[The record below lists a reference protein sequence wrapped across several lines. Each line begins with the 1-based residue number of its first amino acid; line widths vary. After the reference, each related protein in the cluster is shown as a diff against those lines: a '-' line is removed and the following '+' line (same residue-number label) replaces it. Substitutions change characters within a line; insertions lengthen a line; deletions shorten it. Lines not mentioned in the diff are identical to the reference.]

1 MKFSETKAVE
11 NLKNYLHEISDLVT
25 SCGVLQW
32 DQEVNMP
39 AKGTLA
45 RSYQLATLAGVA
57 HTKAADKK
65 FGQLIELANQ
75 AVTTEADKALVREAK
90 NLYKRASKVP
100 VGLVKEFNL
109 ETTEAFGLWK
119 QAKSEN
125 NFLKFAPILQRV
137 LEMKIQ
143 ISKLVAEKGQGVYD
157 SMMSEFEPGLSMLE
171 VDKVFEETKPYLIKM
186 ASKFRR
192 ITADAVATEGQAKMR
207 LEDQKQLQH
216 KALEKMG
223 YEFESGRIDLAPHPF
238 CVSFGSGD
246 VRITTWEREDF
257 RPGFFATMHEAGHAL
272 YEQGVDTVL
281 TRLYFGESL
290 GLSGGSGLAMHEG
303 QSRLWENMVGR
314 DVDFLD
320 SLGVGKW
327 AKAVNVVQPGLIRV
341 EADEVTYG
349 LHVIIRYEI
358 EKELV
363 AGKVKAHDLPGIW
376 NDKYGEL
383 LGMKP
388 KDDAEGVLQ
397 DVHWAHGAF
406 GYFPT
411 YLLGSMIAAQIW
423 KTFIEQ
429 HPKFNVRSDLRI
441 LREWLRDNIH
451 KYGRVYPT
459 QKLLIMSTG
468 EKLNPRYYI
477 EYLNNKLSRLF
488 GDA

>member
-1 MKFSETKAVE
+1 
-11 NLKNYLHEISDLVT
+11 
-25 SCGVLQW
+25 
-32 DQEVNMP
+32 
-39 AKGTLA
+39 
-45 RSYQLATLAGVA
+45 
-57 HTKAADKK
+57 
-65 FGQLIELANQ
+65 
-75 AVTTEADKALVREAK
+75 
-90 NLYKRASKVP
+90 
-100 VGLVKEFNL
+100 
-109 ETTEAFGLWK
+109 
-119 QAKSEN
+119 
-125 NFLKFAPILQRV
+125 
-137 LEMKIQ
+137 
-143 ISKLVAEKGQGVYD
+143 
-157 SMMSEFEPGLSMLE
+157 
-171 VDKVFEETKPYLIKM
+171 
-186 ASKFRR
+186 
-192 ITADAVATEGQAKMR
+192 
-207 LEDQKQLQH
+207 
-216 KALEKMG
+216 
-223 YEFESGRIDLAPHPF
+223 
-238 CVSFGSGD
+238 
-246 VRITTWEREDF
+246 
-257 RPGFFATMHEAGHAL
+257 
-272 YEQGVDTVL
+272 
-281 TRLYFGESL
+281 
-290 GLSGGSGLAMHEG
+290 
-303 QSRLWENMVGR
+303 MVGR